1 MIYSYLLTVVYV
13 CGNMSGS
20 QLGGPPSL
28 FWKYQL
34 NCASH
39 SQKALK
45 CDGDVFRETFYHQQ
59 KAGPQ
64 SISHLEYINLYNYI
78 LCNVHKC
85 QLPLIIK
92 MTPSYRLF
100 QQPAPAPNNQ
110 IPAGHVHGAS
120 LTAACSC
127 LSWGGNAMMA
137 SIEAI
142 LNQPEIY
149 IVIKFPTVENTPC
162 TLT

>member
-1 MIYSYLLTVVYV
+1 MEICPVHNWEALPAYSENINWIVLVTWPWNVMVMYFENFLSSTEQGTIYLSP
-13 CGNMSGS
+13 G
-20 QLGGPPSL
+20 
-28 FWKYQL
+28 
-34 NCASH
+34 
-39 SQKALK
+39 
-45 CDGDVFRETFYHQQ
+45 
-59 KAGPQ
+59 
-64 SISHLEYINLYNYI
+64 EYISTI
-78 LCNVHKC
+78 ICNVHKC
-85 QLPLIIK
+85 QLPLLIK
-92 MTPSYRLF
+92 MIPSYRLF

-120 LTAACSC
+120 LTAACS